1 MKQEQIT
8 ILFVG
13 NGAIAYDL
21 KNEKNI
27 FNGCIPK
34 EKALSI
40 IKICDE
46 NNIYYT
52 VNTEKYIISK
62 KLKNNL
68 VYYYYENS
76 RKSEKRITNI
86 NLVENAEK
94 YIKENDVGEV
104 TKITISDEDKSVFN
118 GIIRKLKE
126 INGINILE
134 VSNMSRK
141 IIKSGTETVEMNYF
155 YTEITK
161 ENINKWQTLKKL
173 ASYLNIDETEI
184 VAIGDNINDME
195 MIQNAGLG
203 IIIGESALAKKE
215 LNKIIVS
222 SNDKNGVAEAIENH
236 LLKS

>member
-1 MKQEQIT
+1 
-8 ILFVG
+8 
-13 NGAIAYDL
+13 
-21 KNEKNI
+21 
-27 FNGCIPK
+27 
-34 EKALSI
+34 
-40 IKICDE
+40 
-46 NNIYYT
+46 
-52 VNTEKYIISK
+52 
-62 KLKNNL
+62 
-68 VYYYYENS
+68 
-76 RKSEKRITNI
+76 
-86 NLVENAEK
+86 
-94 YIKENDVGEV
+94 
-104 TKITISDEDKSVFN
+104 
-118 GIIRKLKE
+118 
-126 INGINILE
+126 
-134 VSNMSRK
+134 MSRK

-161 ENINKWQTLKKL
+161 ENINKWQTLKKI

>member
-1 MKQEQIT
+1 
-8 ILFVG
+8 
-13 NGAIAYDL
+13 
-21 KNEKNI
+21 
-27 FNGCIPK
+27 
-34 EKALSI
+34 
-40 IKICDE
+40 
-46 NNIYYT
+46 
-52 VNTEKYIISK
+52 
-62 KLKNNL
+62 
-68 VYYYYENS
+68 
-76 RKSEKRITNI
+76 
-86 NLVENAEK
+86 
-94 YIKENDVGEV
+94 
-104 TKITISDEDKSVFN
+104 
-118 GIIRKLKE
+118 
-126 INGINILE
+126 
-134 VSNMSRK
+134 MSRK

>member
-1 MKQEQIT
+1 MS
-8 ILFVG
+8 
-13 NGAIAYDL
+13 
-21 KNEKNI
+21 
-27 FNGCIPK
+27 K
-34 EKALSI
+34 EKALKI
-40 IKICDE
+40 IKICEE

-68 VYYYYENS
+68 LYYYYENS
-76 RKSEKRITNI
+76 KKPEKRTTNI
-86 NLVENAEK
+86 NIVENVEK
-94 YIKENDVGEV
+94 YISESNVGEV
-104 TKITISDEDKSVFN
+104 TKITISDEDASVFK

-126 INGINILE
+126 LNGVNILE

-161 ENINKWQTLKKL
+161 ENVSKWQALKRL
-173 ASYLNIDETEI
+173 ATYLGIQETEI

-203 IIIGESALAKKE
+203 IIIGESALSAKG
-215 LNKIIVS
+215 LNKITVAN
-222 SNDKNGVAEAIENH
+222 NDKNGVSEAIE
-236 LLKS
+236 KYIIQK

>member
-8 ILFVG
+8 ISFVG

-104 TKITISDEDKSVFN
+104 TKITISDEDKSIFN

-173 ASYLNIDETEI
+173 ANYLNIEETEI

-203 IIIGESALAKKE
+203 IIIGESALARKE

-222 SNDKNGVAEAIENH
+222 SNDKNGVAEAIENY

>member
-1 MKQEQIT
+1 MT

>member
-1 MKQEQIT
+1 MNRE
-8 ILFVG
+8 
-13 NGAIAYDL
+13 
-21 KNEKNI
+21 
-27 FNGCIPK
+27 
-34 EKALSI
+34 
-40 IKICDE
+40 
-46 NNIYYT
+46 
-52 VNTEKYIISK
+52 EKYIISK